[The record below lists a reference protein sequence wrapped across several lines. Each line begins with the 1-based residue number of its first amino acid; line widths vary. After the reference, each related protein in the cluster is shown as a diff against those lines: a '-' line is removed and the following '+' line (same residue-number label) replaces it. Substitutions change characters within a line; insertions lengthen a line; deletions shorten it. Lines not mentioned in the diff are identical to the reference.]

1 MVRVRRPGPGWNET
15 GDRGPSYRIALVAS
29 SFHPYAGGVEE
40 HVRQVARCLVEQGH
54 DVEVWTVDRGEHLG
68 SQRVD
73 GIDVRYLA
81 TPLPARTLG
90 AMASFAAR
98 APFAVARWWRAHRR
112 FRPDV
117 LHVHC
122 FGPNG
127 VYADRL
133 ARATGTPLLLTGH
146 GETFMDDENIFEKSA
161 LLNRSLRGALQR
173 AARVTACSQA
183 ALDDLQLRFGLRG
196 GVVVFNGVD
205 LSLGQS
211 LGQSLVQPARQEA
224 AGRESPPVVFAV
236 GRLERMKGFDLLLPV
251 LDTGR
256 LPSATRVVIGGDGAA
271 RADLV
276 AEVRRRGLESRV
288 TFTGRLSPEE
298 VARSMAAASVVVVPS
313 RREAFGIVALE
324 AWRSGT
330 PLVVTSHGGPSEFV
344 RDEVDGLV
352 VDPEDTDALADAIGR
367 VLTDKE
373 LAGRLSEEGL
383 RSVQRFT
390 WPGVAEN
397 YLRLVSEVVA

>member
-1 MVRVRRPGPGWNET
+1 MVRAGRPGPGRNEP
-15 GDRGPSYRIALVAS
+15 GPGGRQYRIALVS
-29 SFHPYAGGVEE
+29 SSYHPYAGGVEE
-40 HVRQVARCLVEQGH
+40 HVRQVARSLVERGH
-54 DVEVWTVDRGEHLG
+54 AVEVWTVDRGEHLG

-73 GIDVRYLA
+73 GIDVRYLP
-81 TPLPARTLG
+81 TPLPARTAG

-98 APFAVARWWRAHRR
+98 GPLAAAQWWSAHRK

-133 ARATGTPLLLTGH
+133 TRVTGTPLLLTGH

-183 ALDDLQLRFGLRG
+183 ALDDLKRRFGLRG

-205 LSLGQS
+205 LSLGNPS
-211 LGQSLVQPARQEA
+211 TERVL
-224 AGRESPPVVFAV
+224 PPVVFAV
-236 GRLERMKGFDLLLPV
+236 GRFERMKGFDLLLPV
-251 LDTGR
+251 LATGKLPPEAR
-256 LPSATRVVIGGDGAA
+256 LVVAGDGAA
-271 RADLV
+271 RSDLV
-276 AEVRRRGLESRV
+276 SEVHRRGLESRIM
-288 TFTGRLSPEE
+288 FPGRLSSEE
-298 VARSMAAASVVVVPS
+298 VARWMAEASVVVVPS

-330 PLVVTSHGGPSEFV
+330 PLVVTSRGGPSEFV
-344 RDEVDGLV
+344 RDEVDGLL
-352 VDPEDTDALADAIGR
+352 VDPEDTEALAGAIGR
-367 VLTDKE
+367 VLTDDE
-373 LAGRLSEEGL
+373 LSNRLSKEGL

-390 WPGVAEN
+390 WYGVADD
-397 YLRLVSEVVA
+397 YLRLVAEVVA